1 VRGRVLDVG
10 SGGGRWSL
18 FLQKKGHD
26 VLGIDISPLG
36 VKICK
41 ERGLR
46 NVIVK
51 SISEVDSSLGKF
63 DTILMMGTTL
73 DSLEIPNKHD
83 DY

>member
-1 VRGRVLDVG
+1 MEDE
-10 SGGGRWSL
+10 SL

-26 VLGIDISPLG
+26 VLGIDISPLA
-36 VKICK
+36 VKVCK

-46 NVIVK
+46 NVMMK